1 MTDYDI
7 QRMAAAVVNLLLD
20 DDRFIRRMERMVPK
34 RRSQMLSSRK
44 AAQLLGISSYTI
56 RHIAPYIGGIKKGS
70 DRYQHWCFE
79 EEGLKE
85 RYLEYLNQK

>member
-1 MTDYDI
+1 
-7 QRMAAAVVNLLLD
+7 MATAVVNLLLD
-20 DDRFIRRMERMVPK
+20 DDRFLRRIQKLSPK
-34 RRSQMLSSRK
+34 RSGRTLSSK
-44 AAQLLGISSYTI
+44 QAAEMLGVSAYTL
-56 RHIAPYIGGIKKGS
+56 RRLAPYIGGIKKGG

>member
-20 DDRFIRRMERMVPK
+20 DDRFIRRMQKLSVK
-34 RRSQMLSSRK
+34 RSGRTLSSRQ
-44 AAQLLGISSYTI
+44 AAETLGISPYTL
-56 RHIAPYIGGIKKGS
+56 RSIAPYIGGIKKGG